1 MVRLNWLFLLG
12 LLAGCGGDPASTNHT
27 MPPPEPTSDLTFVEP
42 TPVVGG
48 VQLRLKPAADASVS
62 STLIGNIDVWQVEG
76 KNSIPP
82 EAVGKSTMSMDYTVT
97 VSSVEAGK
105 VLLAF
110 DSSPLK
116 LTGKAQGEWQQLGGQ
131 KGEVRFDDRGA
142 LLEDPSS
149 LFEGLF
155 GAGMVM
161 YPESPI
167 GPGSTWSSSNTRDM
181 PPFGP
186 VKVDEKFVY
195 RGKEDVN
202 GVSVHRIDSTAT
214 GSLEGMTMT
223 ATYYVR
229 DDGLPFAATIKTKA
243 SAPIAVQD
251 DGTQV
256 WAGFTVDV
264 EIKPKK
270 G

>member
-1 MVRLNWLFLLG
+1 VPGGVVLRLN
-12 LLAGCGGDPASTNHT
+12 
-27 MPPPEPTSDLTFVEP
+27 PT
-42 TPVVGG
+42 
-48 VQLRLKPAADASVS
+48 AAASVS
-62 STLIGNIDVWQVEG
+62 STLVGKIDVSAVPG
-76 KNSIPP
+76 KESVPP
-82 EAVGKSTMSMDYTVT
+82 EAIGETAMAMDYTVT
-97 VSSVEAGK
+97 VDLSSGQG
-105 VLLAF
+105 VLLKF
-110 DSSPLK
+110 DSSPLR
-116 LTGKAQGEWQQLGGQ
+116 LSGKAQGEWQGLGGQ
-131 KGEVRFDDRGA
+131 KGEVRFDERGA

-155 GAGMVM
+155 GAGMVI

-186 VKVDEKFVY
+186 VKIEEKFVY
-195 RGKEDVN
+195 RGKEEIG

-223 ATYYVR
+223 ATYFVR
-229 DDGLPFAATIKTKA
+229 EDGLPLSATIKTKA
-243 SAPIAVQD
+243 SAPITVKD

-256 WAGFTVDV
+256 WAAFTVDV
-264 EIKPKK
+264 EIKPRK